1 MAVQTAVKRLKFA
14 KLNPS
19 ATAEKITEMTGG
31 LEFKLSNHALEASF
45 AAGTFKGVR
54 SLPGDE
60 PDLFNSA
67 NDDLSTVGA
76 RATWLENT
84 TLKVAVESLIDTHF
98 HKTEGTDYNCASG

>member
-31 LEFKLSNHALEASF
+31 VEFKLSNDALEASF
-45 AAGTFKGVR
+45 DAGTFKGIR